1 MIRTTSIILVTLIVL
16 SFLPS
21 VIHQTYA
28 DVLPRVRCRFSKMT
42 YYYGEDVRFYL
53 DVDILPGT
61 SISELS
67 LEEHRPDGSINRV
80 DFGVL
85 DEGNYEFIISKA
97 GSPAGYRECVLISK
111 REDQVGY
118 SEVTRWKGGYI
129 IQESET
135 KPVTP
140 TYSPPYTTIP
150 PAMTETATPNT
161 QPYLDPSFL
170 PIFAILIIAVIAAIL
185 VRNLRSRDQRKS
197 RKKKITKD

>member
-1 MIRTTSIILVTLIVL
+1 MIKKTSIILVTLIVL

-21 VIHQTYA
+21 MTQNTCA
-28 DVLPRVRCRFSKMT
+28 DILPRVRCRFSKMT
-42 YYYGEDVRFYL
+42 YYYGEDVRFHLYV
-53 DVDILPGT
+53 DVFPGT
-61 SISELS
+61 TVSELS
-67 LEEHRPDGSINRV
+67 LEESRPDGSINRV

-97 GSPAGYRECVLISK
+97 DSPAGYRECVLISK
-111 REDQVGY
+111 RKDQVGY
-118 SEVTRWKGGYI
+118 SEVIRWKGGYV
-129 IQESET
+129 IQESQT

-150 PAMTETATPNT
+150 PAAMTETTATPAT

-197 RKKKITKD
+197 RNK

>member
-1 MIRTTSIILVTLIVL
+1 MIRKTSIILVTLIVL

-21 VIHQTYA
+21 MIQQTYA
-28 DVLPRVRCRFSKMT
+28 DILPRIRCRFSKMT

-61 SISELS
+61 SVSELY

-85 DEGNYEFIISKA
+85 DEGNYEFIIGKA
-97 GSPAGYRECVLISK
+97 GSPAGYRDCVLISK

-118 SEVTRWKGGYI
+118 SEVIRWKGGYI
-129 IQESET
+129 VQESET

-150 PAMTETATPNT
+150 QTTMTETTATPTT

-170 PIFAILIIAVIAAIL
+170 PIFAILVIVVIAAIL
-185 VRNLRSRDQRKS
+185 VRNMRSRDQRKS
-197 RKKKITKD
+197 RNK

>member
-1 MIRTTSIILVTLIVL
+1 MIRKTSIILVTLIVL

-21 VIHQTYA
+21 MIPQTYA
-28 DVLPRVRCRFSKMT
+28 DILPRVRCRFSKMI

-53 DVDILPGT
+53 DVDVYPGT
-61 SISELS
+61 SVSELY

-85 DEGNYEFIISKA
+85 DEGTYEFIISKA
-97 GSPAGYRECVLISK
+97 GSPSGYRECVLISK

-118 SEVTRWKGGYI
+118 SEVTRWKGGYM
-129 IQESET
+129 IQESAT

-140 TYSPPYTTIP
+140 TYPPYTTIP
-150 PAMTETATPNT
+150 PAMTETTATPTT

-170 PIFAILIIAVIAAIL
+170 PIFAILVIVVIAAIL

-197 RKKKITKD
+197 RNK